1 MKKPLFIFL
10 LICVGCL
17 FLYLYIDEK
26 TFTPLKEKEFKM
38 IFFNYRD
45 EAVKVCGVDFLGLN
59 FKGELFDFYLYKMKN
74 SSINMDY
81 PQIKSE
87 WEGRKLDSTVS
98 VSKWRNCPIDSVTT
112 KLYMFLLTMNDFNGQ
127 ACSSSFYKEFH
138 LFTYYIKMR
147 YKELLQKGITG
158 NDKYDKLLRTLR
170 LRKYF

>member
-127 ACSSSFYKEFH
+127 ACSSSFYKELDNPRNYYSYIYINELENYFLLYCVDKGH
-138 LFTYYIKMR
+138 FYYIR
-147 YKELLQKGITG
+147 HKG
-158 NDKYDKLLRTLR
+158 
-170 LRKYF
+170 F